1 MLASATSIFSPTHF
15 HLRQLPTLLNEVEPT
30 YGAFDAGDLGKPRM
44 GFEYGGKTN
53 DEGEGEWQFDVDGD
67 GLVKIAWLRDVYGS
81 WIDDLGTWWRVVY
94 DNDVVLIVETK
105 VSLMNSSG
113 VVMKVRSLVVGVLE
127 WGMGVA

>member
-1 MLASATSIFSPTHF
+1 
-15 HLRQLPTLLNEVEPT
+15 
-30 YGAFDAGDLGKPRM
+30 M

-53 DEGEGEWQFDVDGD
+53 DE